1 MIQIITKS
9 SINYK
14 NYNSNKKIVISAFA
28 DYKSFDLYDIN
39 IIDLSSNSLWY
50 SKNYN
55 YEELDD
61 KNDLIPISNSII
73 TSNSKILILL
83 PQNSFLHYEY
93 NSVYDKYRKTVP
105 LKSITTK
112 VIDLLSEYIY
122 IDIPL
127 IQYEKGITKIDDEEF
142 ESDFYID
149 SKIGIIKCERSG
161 KVNTIKVSERIV
173 ISTLNLFKNITS
185 ENFEKR
191 LQLLLDRISF
201 FKKEEEIPDWI
212 SGVSFYYDESYMKAI
227 RDCDDKI
234 EKLKLEIISNK
245 AKLDLNMKYKSIL
258 YSTGNAL
265 SKQINEMLTEIFELD
280 SEFVD
285 VYEEDFNFKFN
296 NVTFLVETKGL
307 NNEVAGKNVSDAYD
321 HLVLYEDDLE
331 KQGKEEETK
340 CLFIV
345 APERMKNPSERAKIK
360 ERQITIAKRNKTL
373 IIETTT
379 FYNIFEDFIKGKIS
393 NNEIFDLFNQN
404 VGLLEY
410 SKKEG

>member
-1 MIQIITKS
+1 MIQIITEN

-14 NYNSNKKIVISAFA
+14 NYNSNKKIVISSFA

-50 SKNYN
+50 SKDYN
-55 YEELDD
+55 YEDLED
-61 KNDLIPISNSII
+61 KNDLIPISNSIK
-73 TSNSKILILL
+73 TSDSKILILL
-83 PQNSFLHYEY
+83 PQNCYLHYEY
-93 NSVYDKYRKTVP
+93 NSAYDKYRKSVP

-112 VIDLLSEYIY
+112 MVNLLSEYIY
-122 IDIPL
+122 NDIPL
-127 IQYEKGITKIDDEEF
+127 IQYEKGVTKIDDEEF

-149 SKIGIIKCERSG
+149 SKIGIINCERSG

-173 ISTLNLFKNITS
+173 ISTLNLFKNIIS

-201 FKKEEEIPDWI
+201 LKKEEEIPDWI
-212 SGVSFYYDESYMKAI
+212 SGVSFYDDESYVKAI

-258 YSTGNAL
+258 YSTGNTL
-265 SKQINEMLTEIFELD
+265 SKQINEMLTKIFELD

-345 APERMKNPSERAKIK
+345 APERMKNPNERAKIK

-393 NNEIFDLFNQN
+393 NNEIFDLFNQK